1 MSIEGELL
9 GIFNLG
15 SNGIMSKADLD
26 FLLADFLRITP
37 SNMTR
42 IHSADA
48 KFLKAYRPKNMTMR
62 CTKIEQLLGIR
73 LPDLKDEI
81 MKVAKE
87 YEKVI

>member
-1 MSIEGELL
+1 
-9 GIFNLG
+9 
-15 SNGIMSKADLD
+15 
-26 FLLADFLRITP
+26 
-37 SNMTR
+37 
-42 IHSADA
+42 
-48 KFLKAYRPKNMTMR
+48 MTMR